1 MSTEEF
7 HLAYLSTLSP
17 GFDYTVFSA
26 VCRTS
31 RLRNAQRGVAGV
43 LLFDG
48 QRFCQWLYGE
58 RAVVQ
63 QLMSQIALDR
73 RHTTISVRLETM
85 LPALQFE
92 PQWRAGFVDAEVF
105 DAFEALQDS
114 GDEAT
119 IAGLASLISHADLEP
134 PLVVLALHA
143 SRSRR
148 GTDST

>member
-1 MSTEEF
+1 VSTQEF
-7 HLAYLSTLSP
+7 HLAYVSTLSP

-31 RLRNAQRGVAGV
+31 RERNAQRGVAGV

-58 RAVVQ
+58 RTAVER
-63 QLMSQIALDR
+63 LMGQIALDR
-73 RHTTISVRLETM
+73 RHAGISLRLEAM

-92 PQWRAGFVDAEVF
+92 PQWRAGFVGAEAL
-105 DAFEALQDS
+105 DAFAGLEGH

-119 IAGLASLISHADLEP
+119 IAGLARLISDADLEP
-134 PLVVLALHA
+134 PLIVLALHA

-148 GTDST
+148 GADRA